1 MKAPRSGVSS
11 SATRLDRPGHSLPW
25 AQLSVH
31 RNASD
36 CKGRGRA
43 IARRGLDGVLV
54 CSKDANGHS
63 FRRTRRLATAAW
75 RARRGLGV
83 GVGGGPAGCIA
94 AATRAK
100 RGGASR
106 RVVIAS
112 GCASA
117 RRKQRGKYL
126 IRRRARASAQHRIPK
141 NLAAFAPAAT
151 NCSCAAFGLHCRSAA
166 EGCVDGLYGACES
179 GKLVGAGDGASDGKS
194 LASIRLGPAKAPSA
208 ERRILQRPRR
218 TALLSP

>member
-1 MKAPRSGVSS
+1 LKAPRSGVSG

-54 CSKDANGHS
+54 CSKDANGRS
-63 FRRTRRLATAAW
+63 CRRTRKPATAAW

-83 GVGGGPAGCIA
+83 GAAGGPAGSIA

-100 RGGASR
+100 RGGASN
-106 RVVIAS
+106 RVVIGS

-117 RRKQRGKYL
+117 RRERKRPT
-126 IRRRARASAQHRIPK
+126 RRRARASAQRRISK

-151 NCSCAAFGLHCRSAA
+151 SYSCAAFGLHCRSAA
-166 EGCVDGLYGACES
+166 EGCVDGLYGAYES
-179 GKLVGAGDGASDGKS
+179 GKRAGASDW
-194 LASIRLGPAKAPSA
+194 ARD
-208 ERRILQRPRR
+208 
-218 TALLSP
+218 